1 MIEHLDGREKALESL
16 GWSGPEAEWIALVC
30 LHSGIFTRAQFCD
43 YFDARANRAHRF
55 VQALLDRGEAVE
67 PPTPT
72 FPGGAK
78 SCRIFSKR
86 IYQALGVENIRHRRE
101 ASVNVLMR
109 RLLSLDY
116 VLECPELDWLPTEPE
131 KVRCFE
137 ALGLER
143 RMFPHRVYKGSVG
156 KQKRYFALKLPIA
169 VDSETATFAYVDPGN
184 ETDSGFRSWGITHGR
199 LWGALREKG
208 IRVRVVTIA
217 TEYQPLIRFE
227 GVLRAWTSRASRKQ
241 GGKMTVKEEI
251 ELLNKAIVDGD
262 DDVLASYGGSTA
274 ALRYCVE
281 LEELPAAKVGD
292 GVKIDDYTTFRA
304 SRFAGLENGNQ
315 GGAERGREK
324 A

>member
-1 MIEHLDGREKALESL
+1 MFF
-16 GWSGPEAEWIALVC
+16 LV
-30 LHSGIFTRAQFCD
+30 S
-43 YFDARANRAHRF
+43 
-55 VQALLDRGEAVE
+55 V
-67 PPTPT
+67 
-72 FPGGAK
+72 
-78 SCRIFSKR
+78 S
-86 IYQALGVENIRHRRE
+86 RHRRRAPTVIR
-101 ASVNVLMR
+101 ASTELRFELGWRQIAKAGVRAHVVVVPSPLLDPHLR
-109 RLLSLDY
+109 VHAVPKPLQAQILVAELPVERFVGRILPRLPRLDERGFD
-116 VLECPELDWLPTEPE
+116 L
-131 KVRCFE
+131 R
-137 ALGLER
+137 LER

-156 KQKRYFALKLPIA
+156 NRKRYFALKLPIA

-184 ETDSGFRSWGITHGR
+184 ETDGGFRSWGITHGR

-208 IRVRVVTIA
+208 IRVRVVAIA

-227 GVLRAWTSRASRKQ
+227 GLLRAWASRASRKQ

-262 DDVLASYGGSTA
+262 DDVLASHGGSTA

>member
-1 MIEHLDGREKALESL
+1 M
-16 GWSGPEAEWIALVC
+16 
-30 LHSGIFTRAQFCD
+30 
-43 YFDARANRAHRF
+43 
-55 VQALLDRGEAVE
+55 
-67 PPTPT
+67 
-72 FPGGAK
+72 
-78 SCRIFSKR
+78 
-86 IYQALGVENIRHRRE
+86 ENIRHRRE

-116 VLECPELDWLPTEPE
+116 VLEHPELDWLPTEPE

-184 ETDSGFRSWGITHGR
+184 ETDGGFRSWGITHGR

-208 IRVRVVTIA
+208 IRVRVVAIA

>member
-1 MIEHLDGREKALESL
+1 M
-16 GWSGPEAEWIALVC
+16 
-30 LHSGIFTRAQFCD
+30 
-43 YFDARANRAHRF
+43 
-55 VQALLDRGEAVE
+55 
-67 PPTPT
+67 
-72 FPGGAK
+72 
-78 SCRIFSKR
+78 
-86 IYQALGVENIRHRRE
+86 
-101 ASVNVLMR
+101 
-109 RLLSLDY
+109 
-116 VLECPELDWLPTEPE
+116 
-131 KVRCFE
+131 
-137 ALGLER
+137 
-143 RMFPHRVYKGSVG
+143 
-156 KQKRYFALKLPIA
+156 
-169 VDSETATFAYVDPGN
+169 DSETATFAYVDPGN

-227 GVLRAWTSRASRKQ
+227 GVLRAWASRASRKQ

-251 ELLNKAIVDGD
+251 KLLNKAIVDGD